1 MYCTNCGSPVDANAV
16 ACMKCGANPHIHRK
30 FCANCGNSVNE
41 PSLVCTKCGVALPSS
56 LQPQTHHQ
64 QTHNQQPRMESE
76 QKDWLTTLLL
86 CIFLGGLG
94 IHRFYT
100 GHTGIGVVQLLTG
113 GGCGIWALIDLIT
126 IATGSYTDAQG
137 NTLYKQ

>member
-1 MYCTNCGSPVDANAV
+1 MYCTNCGSQVDANAV
-16 ACMKCGANPHIHRK
+16 ACMKCGASPQIHRK
-30 FCANCGNSVNE
+30 FCANCGNSVIGTAI
-41 PSLVCTKCGVALPSS
+41 VCTSCGAALPSS
-56 LQPQTHHQ
+56 LQPQARVQ
-64 QTHNQQPRMESE
+64 QERINSE

-86 CIFLGGLG
+86 CIFLGGFG

-137 NTLYKQ
+137 NPLYKQ

>member
-16 ACMKCGANPHIHRK
+16 ACMKCGASPHVHRK
-30 FCANCGNSVNE
+30 YCGNCGRMVNGTGLICA
-41 PSLVCTKCGVALPSS
+41 SCGGALPFA
-56 LQPQTHHQ
+56 LQSQERINT
-64 QTHNQQPRMESE
+64 E

-86 CIFLGGLG
+86 CVFLGSIG

-100 GHTGIGVVQLLTG
+100 GHTGIGVVQLLTA

-126 IATGSYTDAQG
+126 IATGSYRDAQG
-137 NTLYKQ
+137 NPLYKQ

>member
-1 MYCTNCGSPVDANAV
+1 MEQNAQV
-16 ACMKCGANPHIHRK
+16 NT
-30 FCANCGNSVNE
+30 GN
-41 PSLVCTKCGVALPSS
+41 
-56 LQPQTHHQ
+56 
-64 QTHNQQPRMESE
+64 

-100 GHTGIGVVQLLTG
+100 GHTGIGVIQLLTA

-126 IATGSYTDAQG
+126 IITGSYKDANG
-137 NTLYKQ
+137 NTLLKK